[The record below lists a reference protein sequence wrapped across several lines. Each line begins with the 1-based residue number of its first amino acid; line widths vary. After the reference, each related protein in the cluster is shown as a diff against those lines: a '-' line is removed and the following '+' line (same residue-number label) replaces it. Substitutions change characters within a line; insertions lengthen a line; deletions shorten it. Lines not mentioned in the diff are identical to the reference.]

1 MSPEMSPTPEVPRE
15 VPRPAPPPF
24 GARRAVKILAAFL
37 GVQLGVAVIAGVAV
51 AVRNLKVAGPPSPD
65 GIQLDPRLA
74 LGAAFAG
81 ALLAGIVALRMVL
94 RTFARPGGEGQ
105 GQAQAD
111 DVKVAVGW
119 TSASRRQ
126 CARAALTGLAL
137 VTAFVVAAAALPTRV
152 HPMGPLASAA
162 NAGGWARVLWALLA
176 VCIAPPT
183 EELVFR
189 GVLYAGLAR
198 AWRPA
203 AAGVATT
210 AIFVALHAT
219 EVGSY
224 WPAWLA
230 IATLGALAL
239 RARVV
244 TGSLLPAIAL
254 HASYNLGLVLVV
266 LAQAAHG
273 AHS

>member
-1 MSPEMSPTPEVPRE
+1 MSPEMSPTPDGPLE
-15 VPRPAPPPF
+15 VPRPAPPAF

-37 GVQLGVAVIAGVAV
+37 GVQLGVAVVAGVAV
-51 AVRNLKVAGPPSPD
+51 AVRNLKAAGPPSPD

-81 ALLAGIVALRMVL
+81 ALLAGVVALRMVL
-94 RTFARPGGEGQ
+94 RTFARPGGG
-105 GQAQAD
+105 D

-119 TSASRRQ
+119 TGASRRE

-210 AIFVALHAT
+210 VIFVALHAT

-230 IATLGALAL
+230 IAALGALAL

-254 HASYNLGLVLVV
+254 HATYNLGLVLMV
-266 LAQAAHG
+266 LAQAAQG

>member
-1 MSPEMSPTPEVPRE
+1 MSPEMSPTLEGPPEVPRPE
-15 VPRPAPPPF
+15 AAPF
-24 GARRAVKILAAFL
+24 GAKRAVTILAAFL
-37 GVQLGVAVIAGVAV
+37 GVQLGVAVVAGVAV
-51 AVRNLKVAGPPSPD
+51 AVRNLKAPGPPSPG

-74 LGAAFAG
+74 LGAAFSG
-81 ALLAGIVALRMVL
+81 ALLAGLVTLRLVL
-94 RTFARPGGEGQ
+94 RTFARPGGDG
-105 GQAQAD
+105 
-111 DVKVAVGW
+111 VRLAVGW
-119 TSASRRQ
+119 TGASRRA

-137 VTAFVVAAAALPTRV
+137 VVVFVAAAAVLPLRA

-176 VCIAPPT
+176 VGVAPPT

-203 AAGVATT
+203 AAAVATT
-210 AIFVALHAT
+210 LIFVALHAT
-219 EVGSY
+219 EVGAY

-230 IATLGALAL
+230 IAALGALAL

-254 HASYNLGLVLVV
+254 HASYNLGLVLMVF
-266 LAQAAHG
+266 AQAAH
-273 AHS
+273 S

>member
-1 MSPEMSPTPEVPRE
+1 M
-15 VPRPAPPPF
+15 
-24 GARRAVKILAAFL
+24 KILAAFL
-37 GVQLGVAVIAGVAV
+37 GVQLGVAVVAGVAV

-81 ALLAGIVALRMVL
+81 ALLAGVVALRMVL
-94 RTFARPGGEGQ
+94 RTFARAGGQ
-105 GQAQAD
+105 GQAD
-111 DVKVAVGW
+111 DVKGAIGW
-119 TSASRRQ
+119 TGASRRE

-210 AIFVALHAT
+210 VIFVALHAT

-239 RARVV
+239 RARVA

-254 HASYNLGLVLVV
+254 HASYNLGLVLMV